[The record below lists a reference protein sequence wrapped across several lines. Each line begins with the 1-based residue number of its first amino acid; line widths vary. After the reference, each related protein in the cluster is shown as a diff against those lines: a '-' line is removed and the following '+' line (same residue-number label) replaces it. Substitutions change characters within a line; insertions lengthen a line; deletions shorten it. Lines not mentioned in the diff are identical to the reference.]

1 MVLAGLAAVAP
12 GLNGVAQADTRAS
25 RVIELTNEARMAA
38 GLGRLV
44 PSAELS
50 QAAQAYAEVLA
61 GGDCFGHTCGPQA
74 DLRSRVEQ
82 SGYTGWTRLG
92 ENIAAG
98 QRSPEEVV
106 DAWMASPG
114 HRANMLNP
122 AFGEIGVGVVSRG
135 RTRLYWVQIFG
146 ARRETAP
153 TTRRAPGSALSLP
166 TTTEESP
173 APEPT
178 PPPETPPAQESLQGG
193 PADPEPV

>member
-12 GLNGVAQADTRAS
+12 GLNGVAQADTRVS
-25 RVIELTNEARMAA
+25 RVIELTNEARVAA

-61 GGDCFGHTCGPQA
+61 GGDCFGHACGPQA

-146 ARRETAP
+146 ARRETAS

-166 TTTEESP
+166 TATGESP

-178 PPPETPPAQESLQGG
+178 PPPETFPAQESPQEG